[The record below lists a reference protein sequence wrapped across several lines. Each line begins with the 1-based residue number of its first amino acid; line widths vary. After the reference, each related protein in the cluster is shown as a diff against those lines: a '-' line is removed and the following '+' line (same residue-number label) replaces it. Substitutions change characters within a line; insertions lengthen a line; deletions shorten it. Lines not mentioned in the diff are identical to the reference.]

1 MINPNEINFVTL
13 NCFVPSSFFSGSLIQ
28 LVTFLQN
35 LNLKALMSEAFE
47 RFCSVLLNW
56 PARVSEL
63 LSSLKSIGY
72 KDLLSQKRDE
82 YKKDFHSW

>member
-35 LNLKALMSEAFE
+35 LNLKAFFSSTFW
-47 RFCSVLLNW
+47 RFCAAVLGVLSRTPQW
-56 PARVSEL
+56 LVSI
-63 LSSLKSIGY
+63 KSFSPL
-72 KDLLSQKRDE
+72 DVLRQKRIE